1 MTLQKRLVMATTRD
15 EGRSHLT
22 RRAALGA
29 TTLLLAGCAGGPALA
44 HSRPGFDAALDLALA
59 HASTSGLVSVRGQ
72 VVAERYAAGWD
83 AERPR
88 EVFSVG
94 KSLIAILI
102 AMAVEQGAITSLDQ
116 SAADFVP
123 QWRRDDHAG
132 ITLRHLMSMT
142 SGLDDRGLAL
152 RGIAGDQFALNAAA
166 PMRDAPGTRWAYNT
180 AGYHLLFHIL
190 ERATGEPV
198 ATFAQSRLIGPLEM
212 DRTTWITSRGRGE
225 QGPVTNYY
233 SAASTAR
240 DLARLGELVLGGGAW
255 NGRRLVGEES
265 LQALLR
271 PSQALNPSYGLLWWL
286 NARPG
291 LDAYGRG
298 PGLRFPSAPLDTVAA
313 LGAGGQMVMI
323 VPSRELIV
331 VRQGDAPDSATLGDD
346 MLALALQAL
355 DGGQAAGRA

>member
-1 MTLQKRLVMATTRD
+1 MTLQKRLVTATTGD
-15 EGRSHLT
+15 EDPSRLT

-29 TTLLLAGCAGGPALA
+29 ATLLLAGPASGSALA
-44 HSRPGFDAALDLALA
+44 RSRTDFEATLDLALA
-59 HASTSGLVSVRGQ
+59 HASTGALVSVRGQ
-72 VVAERYAAGWD
+72 VAAERYAAGWD

-88 EVFSVG
+88 EIFSAG
-94 KSLIAILI
+94 KSLLAILI

-123 QWRRDDHAG
+123 QWRGGDHAG

-142 SGLDDRGLAL
+142 SGLDDRGLVL

-166 PMRDAPGTRWAYNT
+166 PLRDAPGTRWTYNT

-190 ERATGEPV
+190 ERATGEAV
-198 ATFAQSRLIGPLEM
+198 APYAQSRLIGPLGM
-212 DRTTWITSRGRGE
+212 DRTSWITSQGRGD

-233 SAASTAR
+233 SAASMAR

-255 NGRRLVGEES
+255 NGRRLIGEES

-298 PGLRFPSAPLDTVAA
+298 PSLRFPSAPLDTVAA
-313 LGAGGQMVMI
+313 LGSGGQMVMI
-323 VPSRELIV
+323 VPSRDLIV
-331 VRQGDAPDSATLGDD
+331 VRQGDAPGSATLGDD

-355 DGGQAAGRA
+355 DGGQTAGRS